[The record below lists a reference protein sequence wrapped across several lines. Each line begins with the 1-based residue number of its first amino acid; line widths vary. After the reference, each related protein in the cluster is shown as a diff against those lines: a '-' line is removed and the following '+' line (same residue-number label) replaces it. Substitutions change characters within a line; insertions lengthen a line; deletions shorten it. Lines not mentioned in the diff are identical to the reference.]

1 MDYKKKY
8 LKYKLKY
15 LTAKKLYGGRE
26 SEDNDSSEDDD
37 ENPNIYIRINKGEYN
52 EEIIEDINIYDSIYH
67 TIMKN
72 YNILFPTHIINIA
85 FANNTIDYEQTFDEI
100 GIEKG
105 ARFDVNLRDDY
116 DSEEN
121 KDHNRLIRIAVNRY
135 KNPQLE
141 EDSKKTYGPISY
153 WNTSNVTNMQSLFE
167 EASDF
172 NEDISNW
179 DTSSVET
186 MRAMFFGAESFNQ
199 PLNSWNTSAVKDMS
213 HMFANA
219 ESFNQPLNTWNTSS
233 VETMSGMFKNAFDF
247 NQPLDDW
254 NTSAVKNMTGMFR
267 YASSFNQP
275 LNDWNTSSV
284 EKMAYMF
291 YHAYSFNQPLDDWNT
306 SAVEQMSYMF
316 MNAYSF
322 NQPVSLNKWD
332 ISGVKYKIKMFNGA
346 NSFDINLLDW
356 NLNDDE
362 LNEIYLII

>member
-15 LTAKKLYGGRE
+15 LTAKKLYGGSIE
-26 SEDNDSSEDDD
+26 SDDDDDDD

-85 FANNTIDYEQTFDEI
+85 FANKTIDYEQTFDEI

-121 KDHNRLIRIAVNRY
+121 KDHNGLIRIAVDHY
-135 KNPQLE
+135 KIPHLKQY
-141 EDSKKTYGPISY
+141 SIKTYGPISY
-153 WNTSNVTNMQSLFE
+153 WNTSNVTDMRSLFE

-186 MRAMFFGAESFNQ
+186 MHAMFFSAESFNQ

-213 HMFANA
+213 YMFANA
-219 ESFNQPLNTWNTSS
+219 ESFNQRLTDWNTSA
-233 VETMSGMFKNAFDF
+233 VENMSFMFKNAFNF
-247 NQPLDDW
+247 NQFLNDW
-254 NTSAVKNMTGMFR
+254 NTSAVKKMSHMFM
-267 YASSFNQP
+267 YAPSFNQP
-275 LNDWNTSSV
+275 LSLNNWDI
-284 EKMAYMF
+284 
-291 YHAYSFNQPLDDWNT
+291 
-306 SAVEQMSYMF
+306 SAVENM
-316 MNAYSF
+316 
-322 NQPVSLNKWD
+322 K
-332 ISGVKYKIKMFNGA
+332 KIFYQA
-346 NSFDINLLDW
+346 NSFNMDLLDW
-356 NLNDDE
+356 NFNNDE
-362 LNEIYLII
+362 LNEIYLVI